1 MHATERYLEKR
12 LFLLPI
18 AWVIFGL
25 GLVYGL
31 RFLLGPI
38 VNIVPTVPNDKP
50 IGGAIFPVLFY
61 SVAMVLGVLSVS
73 LYSVG
78 VWNPDFSKRKDRA
91 DLTALTV
98 LIAGGLLLWYL
109 PIAFAFVIG
118 AIVYL
123 LAVNID

>member
-1 MHATERYLEKR
+1 MQATERYLEKR

-18 AWVIFGL
+18 GWVIFGL

-78 VWNPDFSKRKDRA
+78 VWNPDFSTRKDRA